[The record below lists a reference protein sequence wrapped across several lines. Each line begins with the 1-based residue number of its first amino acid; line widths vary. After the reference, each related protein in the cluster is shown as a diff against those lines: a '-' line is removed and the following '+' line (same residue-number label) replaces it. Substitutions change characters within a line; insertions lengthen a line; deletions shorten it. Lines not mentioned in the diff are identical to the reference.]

1 MTVTALEETGDRTG
15 LWPTNGDHVM

>member
-1 MTVTALEETGDRTG
+1 MTVTALEETGGRTG